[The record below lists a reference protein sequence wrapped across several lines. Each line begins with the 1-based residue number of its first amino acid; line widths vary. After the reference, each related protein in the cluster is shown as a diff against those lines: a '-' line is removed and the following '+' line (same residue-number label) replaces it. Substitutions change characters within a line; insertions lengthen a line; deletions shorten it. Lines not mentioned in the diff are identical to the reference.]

1 MCIDLGIMNLSL
13 WQVIRHSQQNSTIY
27 SVRSSANQ
35 YTVHTECKS
44 VHSTHRVQMQ
54 FLLNV
59 KKNFKIPVNT
69 VLFSTRADPWD
80 LFTALDLKINYGY

>member
-13 WQVIRHSQQNSTIY
+13 WQVIRHSQQNHY
-27 SVRSSANQ
+27 LFGQ
-35 YTVHTECKS
+35 EFCKS